1 MNVLFRTFIISFF
14 IFSATSVSAAEPLKK
29 KDRWNELMRLVTK
42 EMKILESA
50 RRKGPDM
57 KYRMLELHSEILKLI
72 HEKNNTEFLAKSTSG
87 VRRPKEEY
95 FRETRSY
102 YNKTKEFGYNFLKQ
116 YPNTAHRP
124 WVYFV
129 LGLNSR
135 DYGRDNL
142 AEEYLLKTIALVN
155 DPHNSLR
162 HHAET
167 ALADHYYNEKKFKEA
182 IHYYERAI
190 KKSEDEW
197 LTKHLFNLSWCY
209 LKVHDFDR
217 AIKAIQASY
226 FKSKNRAYVNIRD
239 QVLENIGSFYVYAS
253 RPLEGLEFYLK
264 HEKDPIPYLMPMG
277 MKAMDKGHQKEAEK
291 IFAAV
296 QDLIDDKHLVKYQEQ
311 LFHHYMDFYNHYKRF
326 SDHEKVSG
334 QLVKYYQKAEEF
346 NKKTADK
353 KKQLPVELKDDAI
366 EKMRTLAGFLQ
377 IKVAKD
383 MKEDTSDFSE
393 SELSIV
399 LKFFDHL
406 ITLDHTRKVEYFYFR
421 SETLYSVRRWKDAA
435 PSYVEAITESKRVKD
450 MKIGKKAFD
459 SLLALTGMEVL
470 PKEENKKYLIF
481 AYSEHLAFW
490 PRDERSE
497 QIYPKLFEI
506 YHEMHDD
513 QKASQVLAVFN
524 KYYPEHIKDQQKQMT
539 RILDYFIE
547 KKNTVKLSHWVNE
560 MKAGFLGYSKDTIEK
575 AEITLGNILFLQ
587 YQDMAKKG
595 DKAAAAKGFEE
606 IYVHKLYTDKVKY
619 QAAFFASM
627 VQLEMGEPGKA
638 YHWLELA
645 HARMTDEEWKERR
658 AEELKLTE
666 RMYRLQDFV
675 TSFNMT
681 KLHLRKFCH
690 LKDDTQSR
698 FFEIGI
704 MTALVEENTSVAE
717 GMLTTFNKCINKPEL
732 IGKGLT
738 QIYQFLEKKG
748 DFHALRLFVKR
759 HSVEPY
765 ITQYRYSLQKWYWEK
780 SNLTLKDSILAEFKE
795 LKNEESSRWLVEMKL
810 FEQAKKDR
818 DALES
823 YVIWDKPVFD
833 GDAYNKSLETYL
845 LKVQAFKNNY
855 QSLTQ
860 STQVD
865 LAILATRHFSQVY
878 LAVGEKIQNVRP
890 KGMDEATTVAFSGA
904 MKNVSKE
911 FLSVSAQFERNLTKA
926 LKDKET
932 LTYGS
937 RSIASIEDV
946 ENPVHSF
953 FTGVTMDKARD

>member
-1 MNVLFRTFIISFF
+1 MNVFLRTIIISSLFL
-14 IFSATSVSAAEPLKK
+14 SATTVSAAGPVKK
-29 KDRWNELMRLVTK
+29 KDRWTELMKLVTT

-57 KYRMLELHSEILKLI
+57 KYRMLELHSEILKLV
-72 HEKNNTEFLAKSTSG
+72 HEKNNKEFLAKTTAG
-87 VRRPKEEY
+87 ERKPKEHY
-95 FRETRSY
+95 FSETRSY
-102 YNKTKEFGYNFLKQ
+102 YSKTKEFGYNFLKE
-116 YPNTAHRP
+116 YPNTAHKP

-167 ALADHYYNEKKFKEA
+167 ALADHYYNEKNFKNA

-209 LKVHDFDR
+209 LKVHDFDK
-217 AIKAIQASY
+217 AIKAIQATY
-226 FKSKNRAYVNIRD
+226 FKSKDKSYVNIRD

-264 HEKDPIPYLMPMG
+264 HEKDPVPYLMPMG
-277 MKAMDKGHQKEAEK
+277 MKAMNKGHMKETEK
-291 IFAAV
+291 IFATV
-296 QDLIDDKHLVKYQEQ
+296 QDLIHKHNWDKYQEQ
-311 LFHHYMDFYNHYKRF
+311 LFHSYLDFYNHYKRF
-326 SDHEKVSG
+326 PDHEKISG
-334 QLVKYYQKAEEF
+334 QLVKYYQKAEQF
-346 NKKTADK
+346 NKTAEK
-353 KKQLPVELKDDAI
+353 KKKLPVEMKEDAI

-377 IKVAKD
+377 IKLAKD
-383 MKEDTSDFSE
+383 MKRDSSDFKE
-393 SELSIV
+393 AELSLV
-399 LKFFDHL
+399 LKFFEHL
-406 ITLDHTRKVEYFYFR
+406 ITLDHTKRIEYYYFR
-421 SETLYSVRRWKDAA
+421 AETFYSVRRWKDAA
-435 PSYVEAITESKRVKD
+435 PSYVEAITEARRVKD
-450 MKIGKKAFD
+450 MKIGRKAFD

-470 PKEENKKYLIF
+470 PKEENKKFLIF

-497 QIYPKLFEI
+497 QIYPKLFAI

-524 KYYPEHIKDQQKQMT
+524 KHYPEHLKEQQTLMT
-539 RILDYFIE
+539 KVFDHFIE
-547 KKNTVKLSHWVNE
+547 TKDTVKLSHWVHQ
-560 MKAGFLGYSKDTIEK
+560 MKAGFLSFSKETIDK
-575 AEITLGNILFLQ
+575 AEITLGNILFIQ

-619 QAAFFASM
+619 QAAFFAAM
-627 VQLEMGEPGKA
+627 VQLEMGEPVKG

-645 HARMTDEEWKERR
+645 HARMTDEQWKERR
-658 AEELKLTE
+658 DEELKLTE

-681 KLHLRKFCH
+681 KLHLKKFCH
-690 LKDDTQSR
+690 LKDDIQSR

-704 MTALVEENTSVAE
+704 MTSLVEENTSVAE
-717 GMLTTFNKCINKPEL
+717 GMLSSFKNCINKPEL
-732 IGKGLT
+732 VGKGLT

-748 DFHALRLFVKR
+748 DFHGLRLFVKR
-759 HSVEPY
+759 HPVEPY

-780 SNLTLKDSILAEFKE
+780 SSLTLKESILTEFRE
-795 LKNEESSRWLVEMKL
+795 LKNEETNRWLVEMNL
-810 FEQAKKDR
+810 FEKAKKDR
-818 DALES
+818 EALEAH
-823 YVIWDKPVFD
+823 VIWDKPVFD
-833 GDAYNKSLETYL
+833 GDAFNKSVEAYL
-845 LKVQAFKNNY
+845 LKVQKFKNNY

-865 LAILATRHFSQVY
+865 LAILSTKHFSQVY
-878 LAVGEKIQNVRP
+878 QIVGEKIQNLRP
-890 KGMDEATTVAFSGA
+890 KGMDEQTTAALTGA
-904 MKNVSKE
+904 MKNVGKE
-911 FLSVSAQFERNLTKA
+911 LLGVSAQFEKNLAKA
-926 LKDKET
+926 LREKET
-932 LTYGS
+932 LTHGS
-937 RSIASIEDV
+937 RSIASLENV

-953 FTGVTMDKARD
+953 FTGVTMDKAGN

>member
-1 MNVLFRTFIISFF
+1 MRALFRSLLICAFLLM
-14 IFSATSVSAAEPLKK
+14 ANGVSAKAAKK
-29 KDRWNELMRLVTK
+29 VDRWTELMKLVTT

-50 RRKGPDM
+50 RKKGPDM

-72 HEKNNTEFLAKSTSG
+72 HEKNNREFLAKSTAG

-95 FRETRSY
+95 FRETRNY
-102 YNKTKEFGYNFLKQ
+102 YRKTKEFGFNFLKE
-116 YPNTAHRP
+116 YPNTAHKP
-124 WVYFV
+124 WVFFV

-135 DYGRDNL
+135 DYGRDNV
-142 AEEYLLKTIALVN
+142 AEEYLLKTISLVN
-155 DPHNSLR
+155 DPHASLR

-167 ALADHYYNEKKFKEA
+167 ALADFYYNEKKFKDA

-190 KKSEDEW
+190 KVTEDEW

-209 LKVHDFDR
+209 LKIHEFDK
-217 AIKAIQASY
+217 AIRAIQASY
-226 FKSKNRAYVNIRD
+226 FKSKSKSYVNIRD

-264 HEKDPIPYLMPMG
+264 NEKDPVPHLMPMG
-277 MKAMDKGHQKEAEK
+277 LKAMDKGHQKETEE
-291 IFAAV
+291 ILAAV
-296 QDLIDDKHLVKYQEQ
+296 QKLIDKNKWVHYQEQ
-311 LFHHYMDFYNHYKRF
+311 LYHTYLDFYNHYKRF
-326 SDHEKVSG
+326 PDHEKVSG
-334 QLVKYYQKAEEF
+334 QLVKYYQDAEER
-346 NKKTADK
+346 NKKADK
-353 KKQLPVELKDDAI
+353 KHQLPVALKDDAI
-366 EKMRTLAGFLQ
+366 EKMRTLVGFLQ
-377 IKVAKD
+377 IKLAKD
-383 MKEDTSDFSE
+383 MKEDE
-393 SELSIV
+393 SQYREAELKVV

-406 ITLDHTRKVEYFYFR
+406 IVLDHQKRVEYYYFR
-421 SETLYSVRRWKDAA
+421 AETFFSVRRWKDAA
-435 PSYVEAITESKRVKD
+435 PSYVEAITEAKRVKD
-450 MKIGKKAFD
+450 EKIGRKAFD

-470 PKEENKKYLIF
+470 PKEENKKFLIF

-513 QKASQVLAVFN
+513 QKASQVLAVFH
-524 KYYPEHIKDQQKQMT
+524 KYYPEHLKDQQKHMT

-547 KKNTVKLSHWVNE
+547 KKDTVKLAHWIHE
-560 MKAGFLGYSKDTIEK
+560 MKAGFLSFSRDTIEK

-587 YQDMAKKG
+587 YQEMAKKG
-595 DKAAAAKGFEE
+595 DRTAAAKGFES

-619 QAAFFASM
+619 QAAFFAAM
-627 VQLEMGEPGKA
+627 VQLEMGETSKS

-645 HARMTDEEWKERR
+645 HARMTDAEWKERR
-658 AEELKLTE
+658 DEELKLTE

-675 TSFNMT
+675 TAFNMT
-681 KLHLRKFCH
+681 KLHLRKFCS
-690 LKDDTQSR
+690 LKDDIQSR

-704 MTALVEENTSVAE
+704 MTSLVEENAKVAE
-717 GMLTTFNKCINKPEL
+717 GMISSFKKCMNKPEL
-732 IGKGLT
+732 VGTGLT

-748 DFHALRLFVKR
+748 DFHGLRLFVKR
-759 HSVEPY
+759 HPVEPY

-780 SNLTLKDSILAEFKE
+780 SSLTLKDSILAEFRE
-795 LKNEESSRWLVEMKL
+795 LKNDETSRWLEEMRLFDKL
-810 FEQAKKDR
+810 KKDQE
-818 DALES
+818 ALEAH
-823 YVIWDKPVFD
+823 VIWERPKFD
-833 GDAYNKSLETYL
+833 GDAYNKALEAYL
-845 LKVQAFKNNY
+845 LKVQSFKNNY
-855 QSLTQ
+855 QALTQ

-878 LAVGEKIQNVRP
+878 LAVGEKIQSVRP
-890 KGMDEATTVAFSGA
+890 KGMDEATTTAFTDA
-904 MKNVSKE
+904 MKQVGKE
-911 FLSVSAQFERNLTKA
+911 FLGVSAQFERNLAKA

-953 FTGVTMDKARD
+953 FTGVTMDKARE